1 MSLFIVL
8 SRLTDEGAK
17 TVWEKPERILEVNKE
32 LENYGAKVLYQYAMF
47 GEYDFV
53 NVVEVN
59 DPEKFLKGL
68 INLNS
73 RGTVRTNT
81 FLAMSV
87 EDFIKTMKSK

>member
-1 MSLFIVL
+1 
-8 SRLTDEGAK
+8 
-17 TVWEKPERILEVNKE
+17 
-32 LENYGAKVLYQYAMF
+32 MF

-73 RGTVRTNT
+73 GGTVRTNT

>member
-1 MSLFIVL
+1 
-8 SRLTDEGAK
+8 
-17 TVWEKPERILEVNKE
+17 
-32 LENYGAKVLYQYAMF
+32 MF

>member
-81 FLAMSV
+81 FLALSL
-87 EDFIKTMKSK
+87 EDFIRTMKSK